1 MNFAFTI
8 LDEESKAHSASG
20 NHCIAIFKEPE
31 SYSAMKLCLE
41 YIVANV
47 NALNTI
53 TVCELAFEIEYYLGG
68 DWKFL
73 AMITGIDSASSTYAC
88 IWCKCP
94 ALNRYDTTQKWSID
108 DVSHGARTIEENKR
122 IANSRSKRF
131 NVTNEPIFQN
141 IPLTRVVVDN
151 LHNHVSSSYRRVS

>member
-1 MNFAFTI
+1 MSWILNFAFTI
-8 LDEESKAHSASG
+8 IDEGNKAHSASG

-31 SYSAMKLCLE
+31 SYSAMKLCLQD
-41 YIVANV
+41 IVADI
-47 NALNTI
+47 NALSMI
-53 TVCELAFEIEYYLGG
+53 IVCEQAFEIEYYLGG

-108 DVSHGARTIEENKR
+108 DITLGARTIEENKR
-122 IANSRSKRF
+122 IAQSRSKRF
-131 NVTNEPIFQN
+131 NVTNESI
-141 IPLTRVVVDN
+141 LRSSL
-151 LHNHVSSSYRRVS
+151 LHK